1 MVVLID
7 IDFAS
12 AIIIIN
18 RGDSMDINST
28 LDARGLSCPMPIVKL
43 SQAIK
48 GMKIGEIIEVL
59 ASDPSFVPDVEAW
72 CRKTGQTLVQIN
84 ETPELIKAYIRKD
97 K

>member
-1 MVVLID
+1 MENITK
-7 IDFAS
+7 
-12 AIIIIN
+12 
-18 RGDSMDINST
+18 T

-48 GMKIGEIIEVL
+48 EMKIGEIIEVV

-72 CRKTGQTLVQIN
+72 CRKTEQKLLEIKEGTD
-84 ETPELIKAYIRKD
+84 EIKAYIQKI